1 MMHLILGGRYM
12 GKRAYAES
20 LYGPFKALCDL
31 ECDPP
36 EAVEGAE
43 AVLNLQAGVRTLLVR
58 GEDTQAF
65 FAARLD
71 SLRDSVLIGNEVGE
85 GIVPLDVFERRW
97 RDEVGLLYQMLAREA
112 GKVDRVWAGLAS
124 RLKG

>member
-1 MMHLILGGRYM
+1 M

-31 ECDPP
+31 ECDAP

-71 SLRDSVLIGNEVGE
+71 SLRDSVLMG
-85 GIVPLDVFERRW
+85 
-97 RDEVGLLYQMLAREA
+97 DEVGLLYQMLAREA